1 MDLEET
7 FNILYK
13 KVDKHLTW
21 MVEIFTHVGRW
32 GGCMFHTGKIGPTT
46 MLEISVWV
54 SKPGTGRCYRSL
66 QNF

>member
-32 GGCMFHTGKIGPTT
+32 GG
-46 MLEISVWV
+46 LYV
-54 SKPGTGRCYRSL
+54 SHWKDWSDYHVGNKRVGL
-66 QNF
+66 